1 SPTTGAPFSPS
12 PRSPAVTGPAS
23 SSRPTPTSPIHASTL
38 PHLPRRSAAKAGSR
52 SNVSLLADVRQ
63 IFAQSGRTRLTSK
76 EVLESLCALPDRPW
90 ASAVRASPSEFNWLA
105 SQLRPLGIVS
115 HNIRLGAQR
124 AKGYDLSDFAAAF

>member
-1 SPTTGAPFSPS
+1 M
-12 PRSPAVTGPAS
+12 
-23 SSRPTPTSPIHASTL
+23 
-38 PHLPRRSAAKAGSR
+38 
-52 SNVSLLADVRQ
+52 
-63 IFAQSGRTRLTSK
+63 TSK

-124 AKGYDLSDFAAAF
+124 AKGYDLSDFAAAFARFLNDGAQSSSGADPP